1 VCRGCRTGCNEIDT
15 PSNLRDIVFD
25 EELRTS
31 ICSIVQSRC
40 SYVSQ
45 VTDETA
51 SDEIDEIDDISVFFG
66 CVEGREALVD
76 QAVIVMLANGTLSP
90 VLCVSLWRDL
100 LITNETKAYH
110 MS

>member
-15 PSNLRDIVFD
+15 PRNLRDIIFD
-25 EELRTS
+25 EELCTGIR
-31 ICSIVQSRC
+31 SIVQSRS

-51 SDEIDEIDDISVFFG
+51 SDEIDKIYDVSVFFG
-66 CVEGREALVD
+66 CVEGREALVN
-76 QAVIVMLANGTLSP
+76 QAVIVMFANGALSP
-90 VLCVSLWRDL
+90 VLCVSLWIDN
-100 LITNETKAYH
+100 LIADETKAYH